1 LTTDCGVDVVIHETL
16 EEQAVFL
23 ATLSPHLDSG
33 VGYKFSGMVEKRWA
47 QRHGNVYHVHAHID
61 NYPPNM
67 ARDTLFWKRLK

>member
-33 VGYKFSGMVEKRWA
+33 VGYKFSGMVEKR
-47 QRHGNVYHVHAHID
+47 
-61 NYPPNM
+61 
-67 ARDTLFWKRLK
+67 